1 MVTLLV
7 KRRPTGVALSVLA
20 AAITFSVGAWEILQS
35 RSSTAAIGFVFLPTL
50 AAVAGTL
57 AYAFGASRRAENRT
71 LRVLGVAA
79 LAAAVLPTVI
89 ALRGGRSTIARNE
102 SRDADQA
109 RRDSAYARYRARFD
123 TMLATRPDHATDTL
137 RSLLGANRDDREFV
151 LAALERPQVPA
162 TLLDTFARSPDLGIA
177 LQAVRNVNA
186 SPETLE
192 RVYRT
197 HPYRDYFL
205 QALAEHPNTPAPIL
219 REIHALKPAP
229 ITGLDIAFAG
239 NPSAPTD
246 VLLDLARSSE
256 EIEAVRALLRH
267 PALDCAMIE
276 GVVRGPAV
284 RSHPDDADVT
294 ERLANARA
302 TRCR

>member
-1 MVTLLV
+1 MRVATPI
-7 KRRPTGVALSVLA
+7 RR
-20 AAITFSVGAWEILQS
+20 GA
-35 RSSTAAIGFVFLPTL
+35 TAHMR
-50 AAVAGTL
+50 GTVR
-57 AYAFGASRRAENRT
+57 GSIRCWRRART
-71 LRVLGVAA
+71 TPR
-79 LAAAVLPTVI
+79 T
-89 ALRGGRSTIARNE
+89 RSGRFS
-102 SRDADQA
+102 
-109 RRDSAYARYRARFD
+109 
-123 TMLATRPDHATDTL
+123 
-137 RSLLGANRDDREFV
+137 
-151 LAALERPQVPA
+151 
-162 TLLDTFARSPDLGIA
+162 
-177 LQAVRNVNA
+177 
-186 SPETLE
+186 
-192 RVYRT
+192 
-197 HPYRDYFL
+197 
-205 QALAEHPNTPAPIL
+205 APIL